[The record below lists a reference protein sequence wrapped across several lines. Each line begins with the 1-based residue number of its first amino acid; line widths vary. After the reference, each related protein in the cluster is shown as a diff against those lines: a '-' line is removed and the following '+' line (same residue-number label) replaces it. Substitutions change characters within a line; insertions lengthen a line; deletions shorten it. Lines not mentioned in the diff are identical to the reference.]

1 MTIKRY
7 NIEGVYYCDRGRE
20 INSVDLSS
28 IYDNGNLKWN
38 ELPGENIKIVYNN
51 EIYNINVIKYYFNK
65 THYLELYNDCN
76 KRTINI
82 CGKNL
87 KEVRVKNLFE
97 KRLSDDEN
105 MRELFPSNWE
115 VVKDLTLQSNKVVTV
130 TCPRCTSTKEMKL
143 TDLYNYGLGCRMC
156 SDRRSKGEKAV
167 ETILIDNNVDYITEK
182 TFMNLKSNKGFNLR
196 FDFYFIYNDIEYCI
210 EVQGR
215 QHIEDT
221 YSGRFDH
228 QSIIENDKI
237 KKEFCKN
244 NNIVLIEIN
253 YFSTNIK
260 SLISDLKT
268 KLPFLL
274 VNERKIKKQLTFN
287 ITYNKVDT
295 EDVKRRYLQ
304 GEGYKSIGSKYDLSA
319 TTIKNLV
326 KSLGIYVEGGIRN
339 KG

>member
-38 ELPGENIKIVYNN
+38 ELPGKNIKIVYNN
-51 EIYNINVIKYYFNK
+51 EVYNINVVKYYFNK
-65 THYLELYNDCN
+65 THYLELYNDFN

-87 KEVRVKNLFE
+87 KEVRVKKLFE
-97 KRLSDDEN
+97 KRLSDDKN
-105 MRELFPSNWE
+105 MEKLFPNNWE
-115 VVKDLTLQSNKVVTV
+115 LVKDLTLQSNKIVKV
-130 TCPRCTSTKEMKL
+130 TCPECSSKKEIKL
-143 TDLYNYGLGCRMC
+143 SDLYNYGLGCRMC
-156 SDRRSKGEKAV
+156 SDKRSKGEKAV
-167 ETILIDNNVDYITEK
+167 ETILLDSNINYITEK
-182 TFMNLKSNKGFNLR
+182 TFSNLKSNKGFSLR
-196 FDFYFIYNDIEYCI
+196 FDFYFIYNDVEYCI

-228 QSIIENDKI
+228 KTIIENDKI

-244 NNIVLIEIN
+244 NNITLIEIN

-260 SLISDLKT
+260 SFIDDLKL
-268 KLPFLL
+268 KLPFLPI
-274 VNERKIKKQLTFN
+274 NEEKIKNQLVFN
-287 ITYNKVDT
+287 ITYSKVDV
-295 EDVKRRYLQ
+295 EDVKRRYLE
-304 GEGYKSIGSKYDLSA
+304 GEGYKRIGSRYDLSA
-319 TTIKNLV
+319 PAIKNLV
-326 KSLGIYVEGGIRN
+326 KSLGIYVEGGVRN
-339 KG
+339 KS